1 MLRQQVHEALGSYD
15 VLLTPT
21 SGTVAYKLQDY
32 PMVTS
37 KETIYSLPFVRIVL
51 TNTFNLSSSPAI
63 SVPCGFGGEE
73 LPTGLHLGGRW
84 GRRTLGR
91 I

>member
-21 SGTVAYKLQDY
+21 SGTVAYKLQDD

-37 KETIYSLPFVRIVL
+37 KETIYSLRFVRINCAYQPL
-51 TNTFNLSSSPAI
+51 
-63 SVPCGFGGEE
+63 
-73 LPTGLHLGGRW
+73 
-84 GRRTLGR
+84 
-91 I
+91 

>member
-1 MLRQQVHEALGSYD
+1 MLRQQVHEALGSYV
-15 VLLTPT
+15 VLLTPI
-21 SGTVAYKLQDY
+21 SGTVAYKLQDD
-32 PMVTS
+32 PMATS
-37 KETIYSLPFVRIVL
+37 KETIYSLLFVR

-63 SVPCGFGGEE
+63 SVPCGFGGEG

>member
-1 MLRQQVHEALGSYD
+1 MLRQQVHEALGSYV
-15 VLLTPT
+15 VLLTPI
-21 SGTVAYKLQDY
+21 SGTVAYKLQDD

-37 KETIYSLPFVRIVL
+37 QETIYSLLFVR